1 MVTELELKAS
11 STKHLSYFLR
21 LCVQSFATHMLKNK
35 KEFSD
40 ISINYNKFHCVKIKD
55 KAFGYVCNN
64 HIYFNIE
71 NIESKIRGKS
81 VFYIS
86 SLFVSIFA
94 HEFVHGIIDK
104 RFFPP
109 LKEVCFYL
117 NKYYN
122 KKDHIKETLPCY
134 FSLALLGYK
143 SVALELFKF
152 KKKMLSQF
160 FFLRNLSKLQLFME
174 EFMQQ
179 FLQKIV

>member
-21 LCVQSFATHMLKNK
+21 LCVQSFATQLLKNK

-40 ISINYNKFHCVKIKD
+40 ISIYDKLHCVRIKED
-55 KAFGYVCNN
+55 LAFGYVCNN

-86 SLFVSIFA
+86 SLLVSIFA

-109 LKEVCFYL
+109 LKEVQDSL

-160 FFLRNLSKLQLFME
+160 FFLRNSINRDVCC
-174 EFMQQ
+174 
-179 FLQKIV
+179 FLNRKVSGRL